1 MKKDWSFMEIRYLCI
16 TYTKVADPAQTIT
29 AGRMCNGVEID
40 DQISWSSLSLS
51 AKLVL
56 VCWQVTFSNCAIA
69 TCLGLSTSSASPLF
83 LEIVIWCGGF
93 ANASNCAEKWP
104 FFAIDPEKVESCWLY
119 CYLDIDPEKKV
130 HFWPY
135 FAICYI
141 YFWRKTGKNFC
152 NLTPVVCVCI
162 WKCKVYSSRI
172 EKQNKNQFA
181 SVTNCVVQR
190 NSVVSYKKPR

>member
-1 MKKDWSFMEIRYLCI
+1 MKYI
-16 TYTKVADPAQTIT
+16 A

-40 DQISWSSLSLS
+40 DQISWSSLSLSS

-104 FFAIDPEKVESCWLY
+104 FFAIDPEKVESCWLH
-119 CYLDIDPEKKV
+119 CYLDLTQKKST
-130 HFWPY
+130 FL
-135 FAICYI
+135 AIFCYLLHLLL
-141 YFWRKTGKNFC
+141 TKNWQKLLQSNPHSMC
-152 NLTPVVCVCI
+152 MYLEM
-162 WKCKVYSSRI
+162 YSI
-172 EKQNKNQFA
+172 
-181 SVTNCVVQR
+181 
-190 NSVVSYKKPR
+190 